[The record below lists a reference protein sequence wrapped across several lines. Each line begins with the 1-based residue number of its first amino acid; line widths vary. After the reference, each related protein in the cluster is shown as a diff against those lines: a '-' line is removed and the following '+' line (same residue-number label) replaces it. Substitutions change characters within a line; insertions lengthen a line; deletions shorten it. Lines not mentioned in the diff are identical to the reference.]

1 MIILRLNISI
11 GSFMKKY
18 AAIIMLVVAVA
29 LAALAGWLGFSYLE
43 QRETALRS
51 ELEQIEEPVSLVVA
65 KSDLYPGDIIGETT
79 MAVRDIPRQYVPS
92 GAIEVDAFNAVE
104 GLRLQVPMRSGS
116 ALIQAFIAGAP
127 GVGSFAE
134 LLRPGERAVTLEV
147 SPLKSVE
154 GMIKTG
160 DHIDLVLMRDTGSS
174 ASEGAIDS
182 SLVNLLDNVA
192 VLATGMQTLADMNI
206 EGNEELYTSIT
217 MGVPVEKITEVLTA
231 SGKGEIFFLLRH
243 PDDDRVARFGDHD
256 SGPTIE
262 AIAGGKANEG
272 VLSSRHQPI
281 EGGEKERM
289 KRKESSSGRI
299 FRLADN
305 VWSKSEGAK
314 SNNVV
319 KDD

>member
-1 MIILRLNISI
+1 
-11 GSFMKKY
+11 MKKY

-29 LAALAGWLGFSYLE
+29 LAALAGWLGFNYLE

-51 ELEQIEEPVSLVVA
+51 ELEKIEEPVSLVVA
-65 KSDLYPGDIIGETT
+65 KSDLYPGDIISEAT

-127 GVGSFAE
+127 GVGTFAE

-154 GMIKTG
+154 GMIKAG

-174 ASEGAIDS
+174 ASEAEINS
-182 SLVNLLDNVA
+182 PLVNLLNNVA
-192 VLATGMQTLADMNI
+192 VLATGMQTLADMNM
-206 EGNEELYTSIT
+206 EGNEELYRSIT
-217 MGVPVEKITEVLTA
+217 IGVPVEKISEVLTA

-243 PDDDRVARFGDHD
+243 PDDDRVARFGDHN
-256 SGPTIE
+256 SRPTIE
-262 AIAGGKANEG
+262 AIAGGKANDG
-272 VLSSRHQPI
+272 VLNARQQPI
-281 EGGEKERM
+281 EDGAKERI
-289 KRKESSSGRI
+289 KNKESSSGRV
-299 FRLADN
+299 FRLVDN
-305 VWSKSEGAK
+305 AWSKSQGVESK
-314 SNNVV
+314 NVE
-319 KDD
+319 KDN

>member
-1 MIILRLNISI
+1 
-11 GSFMKKY
+11 MKKY

-43 QRETALRS
+43 KRETALRS
-51 ELEQIEEPVSLVVA
+51 ELEKIEEPVSLVVA
-65 KSDLYPGDIIGETT
+65 KSDLYPGDIIGEAT
-79 MAVRDIPRQYVPS
+79 MAVRDFPRQYVPS

-154 GMIKTG
+154 GMINTG
-160 DHIDLVLMRDTGSS
+160 DHIDLVLMLDNDLS
-174 ASEGAIDS
+174 ASNDEIGS
-182 SLVNLLDNVA
+182 PLVNLLDNAA
-192 VLATGMQTLADMNI
+192 VLATGMQTLADMNM
-206 EGNEELYTSIT
+206 EGNDELYTSIT
-217 MGVPVEKITEVLTA
+217 MGVPVEKIADVLTA
-231 SGKGEIFFLLRH
+231 SKKGEVFFLLRH

-256 SGPTIE
+256 PGPTIE
-262 AIAGGKANEG
+262 AIAGGRANEG
-272 VLSSRHQPI
+272 VLSSRLQPF
-281 EGGEKERM
+281 EDGEKERL
-289 KRKESSSGRI
+289 KREESSSGRV

-305 VWSKSEGAK
+305 VWSKSEGAE
-314 SNNVV
+314 SNNAV